1 MKDRKTERPDT
12 KERKSPS
19 CTVPRRAKPPPPTST
34 AAFRRGAMLH
44 LRRRLLPL
52 LRVPSSPHA
61 SASASASSYAHL
73 RRLRLHLSTAAPF
86 SAEDYLV
93 ATCGLTGDQAFKAS
107 KKISHLRS
115 AANPDAV
122 LAALSGVGLSRAD
135 LAAVV
140 ASDPHLLCARPDNVS
155 RRVASLRDR
164 VGLSDPQIGR
174 FLLAGGAMAVRKC
187 DVAERLE
194 FWIPFLGGSFETL
207 LKMLR
212 RNNAIVR
219 ADVEKVIKPN
229 IALFQECG
237 LTVRDI
243 VKMPGW
249 LFTFNPKRVEAAV
262 ERTGKLGVELASSR
276 LKYMLSIAGN
286 ITEGNASARMK
297 YLSSTLNCS
306 MDKVEYMVG
315 KMPTIITLSEEKL
328 RSQKAKIAHSTLP
341 NKIPKPSLAVAGDM
355 LRLSFCRPTAGGG
368 LAGAMLHLLPLLRAR
383 AATHLPTSSSSLHL
397 SRRRLL
403 LLSTA
408 ARSAAATPFSVEEYL
423 VDTCGL
429 TGAQALKASKKVSH
443 LKSAANPDTVLAVL
457 SGVGLSRADLAAVVA
472 AEPQLLCARAD
483 NIARRIASLRDRV
496 GLSDP
501 QIGSFLLVAGGA
513 KGIHACDV
521 APRLEFWI
529 PFLGSFETLLR
540 ILKGNNVLVLSDLEK
555 VIKPN
560 IALLQECGLT
570 VCDIVK
576 MARFAPRMFTSNPK
590 QVEGFVRRADELG
603 VPRTSGQFKYMVGIF
618 ANISEGSATAR
629 MEYLSRSLGCSMD
642 KLRSAVQKLPQ
653 ILGLSETNLGSK
665 IEFLVGKVRLEPE
678 YLLKT
683 PKLFTYS
690 LEKRLVARHYI
701 VQDIAIVWF

>member
-1 MKDRKTERPDT
+1 M
-12 KERKSPS
+12 
-19 CTVPRRAKPPPPTST
+19 
-34 AAFRRGAMLH
+34 
-44 LRRRLLPL
+44 
-52 LRVPSSPHA
+52 
-61 SASASASSYAHL
+61 
-73 RRLRLHLSTAAPF
+73 
-86 SAEDYLV
+86 
-93 ATCGLTGDQAFKAS
+93 
-107 KKISHLRS
+107 
-115 AANPDAV
+115 
-122 LAALSGVGLSRAD
+122 
-135 LAAVV
+135 
-140 ASDPHLLCARPDNVS
+140 
-155 RRVASLRDR
+155 
-164 VGLSDPQIGR
+164 
-174 FLLAGGAMAVRKC
+174 
-187 DVAERLE
+187 LE
-194 FWIPFLGGSFETL
+194 FI
-207 LKMLR
+207 
-212 RNNAIVR
+212 
-219 ADVEKVIKPN
+219 
-229 IALFQECG
+229 
-237 LTVRDI
+237 
-243 VKMPGW
+243 
-249 LFTFNPKRVEAAV
+249 
-262 ERTGKLGVELASSR
+262 
-276 LKYMLSIAGN
+276 
-286 ITEGNASARMK
+286 SA
-297 YLSSTLNCS
+297 
-306 MDKVEYMVG
+306 
-315 KMPTIITLSEEKL
+315 
-328 RSQKAKIAHSTLP
+328 
-341 NKIPKPSLAVAGDM
+341 
-355 LRLSFCRPTAGGG
+355 
-368 LAGAMLHLLPLLRAR
+368 
-383 AATHLPTSSSSLHL
+383 
-397 SRRRLL
+397 SRRRRL

-429 TGAQALKASKKVSH
+429 TGAQALKASKKLSH
-443 LKSAANPDTVLAVL
+443 LRSPAKPDAVLAVL

-570 VCDIVK
+570 VCDIAK

-701 VQDIAIVWF
+701 VQVLAAKGLKGLKKDVPFCSYVQLGESCFVKNFIDQHENVVPGLSDAYAALRAGKVPPEMELLSSTLGCSMDELRYAICKSPQVLGFSETKLRAKIRACALLAFSLEKRLVPRHYVAEALAVKGLIRKGLDFYHCVYYLPAYIANATLHFLRLSVDEDADGVGCLRPLQRLEKTGLAG

>member
-1 MKDRKTERPDT
+1 M
-12 KERKSPS
+12 
-19 CTVPRRAKPPPPTST
+19 
-34 AAFRRGAMLH
+34 
-44 LRRRLLPL
+44 
-52 LRVPSSPHA
+52 
-61 SASASASSYAHL
+61 
-73 RRLRLHLSTAAPF
+73 
-86 SAEDYLV
+86 
-93 ATCGLTGDQAFKAS
+93 
-107 KKISHLRS
+107 
-115 AANPDAV
+115 
-122 LAALSGVGLSRAD
+122 
-135 LAAVV
+135 
-140 ASDPHLLCARPDNVS
+140 
-155 RRVASLRDR
+155 
-164 VGLSDPQIGR
+164 
-174 FLLAGGAMAVRKC
+174 
-187 DVAERLE
+187 
-194 FWIPFLGGSFETL
+194 
-207 LKMLR
+207 
-212 RNNAIVR
+212 
-219 ADVEKVIKPN
+219 VENCIEVN
-229 IALFQECG
+229 
-237 LTVRDI
+237 
-243 VKMPGW
+243 MP
-249 LFTFNPKRVEAAV
+249 
-262 ERTGKLGVELASSR
+262 
-276 LKYMLSIAGN
+276 
-286 ITEGNASARMK
+286 
-297 YLSSTLNCS
+297 
-306 MDKVEYMVG
+306 
-315 KMPTIITLSEEKL
+315 
-328 RSQKAKIAHSTLP
+328 KIAHSTLP
-341 NKIPKPSLAVAGDM
+341 SKIAKPSLAVAGDM
-355 LRLSFCRPTAGGG
+355 LRLSCCRPTAGGG

-383 AATHLPTSSSSLHL
+383 AATHLPTSSLDL
-397 SRRRLL
+397 SRRRRL

-429 TGAQALKASKKVSH
+429 TGAQALKASKKLSH
-443 LKSAANPDTVLAVL
+443 LRSPAKPDAVLAVL

-529 PFLGSFETLLR
+529 PFLGSFEMLLK

-570 VCDIVK
+570 VCDIAK

-701 VQDIAIVWF
+701 VQVLAAKGLKGLKKDVPFCSYVQLGESCFVKNFIDQHENVVPGLSDAYAALRAGKVPPEVQH